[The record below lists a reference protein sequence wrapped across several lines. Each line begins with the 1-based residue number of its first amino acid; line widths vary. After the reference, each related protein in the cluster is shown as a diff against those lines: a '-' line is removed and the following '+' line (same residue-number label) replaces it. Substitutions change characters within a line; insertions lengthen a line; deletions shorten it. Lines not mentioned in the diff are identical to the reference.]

1 MLRFNCNII
10 HRKNI
15 YFKIHI
21 YKHKKKKE
29 SKISRK
35 DILENEFLIIL

>member
-10 HRKNI
+10 NRKNT

-21 YKHKKKKE
+21 YKHKKKE